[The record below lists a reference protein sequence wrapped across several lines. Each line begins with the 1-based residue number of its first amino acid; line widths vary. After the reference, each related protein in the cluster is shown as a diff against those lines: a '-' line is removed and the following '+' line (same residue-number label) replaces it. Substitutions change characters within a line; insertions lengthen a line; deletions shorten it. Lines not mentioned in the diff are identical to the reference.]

1 MTTSAA
7 NTNPTPEAT
16 MIEELKALAEKAT
29 PGPWRVDTFADMIFS
44 CDVEREKAETEA
56 ICDLRYFHTPDD
68 EANAALIVTLVNN
81 LPAILSALEA
91 VPVMKEA
98 LEDIGIYGCG
108 MLNQPIELNQPPEQW
123 MKKRIE
129 RMEQVAR
136 QALAALEGK

>member
-1 MTTSAA
+1 MQNGPDIKAA
-7 NTNPTPEAT
+7 RIALGVNAKDLAKVLGITPEHLSRIENGRVPVTT
-16 MIEELKALAEKAT
+16 MLKLA
-29 PGPWRVDTFADMIFS
+29 VF
-44 CDVEREKAETEA
+44 
-56 ICDLRYFHTPDD
+56 
-68 EANAALIVTLVNN
+68 
-81 LPAILSALEA
+81 SALEA

-123 MKKRIE
+123 MQKRIE

>member
-1 MTTSAA
+1 
-7 NTNPTPEAT
+7 

-29 PGPWRVDTFADMIFS
+29 PGPWQHHMSHVYGPDPM
-44 CDVEREKAETEA
+44 RELVCQFRNGPWLTSDR
-56 ICDLRYFHTPDD
+56 DLI
-68 EANAALIVTLVNN
+68 AALRNN
-81 LPAILSALEA
+81 LPAIISALEA

-123 MKKRIE
+123 MQKRIE

-136 QALAALEGK
+136 QALAALEKV